1 MGEHSACEAGL
12 RRTRLGRRFR
22 LHSSFLCAGG
32 ITGKDTC
39 KGDGGSPLVCE
50 GPGGSYVQAG
60 VVAWGL
66 GCGGDTPGVYAAL
79 SEAACWLDMQITCRA
94 ATTTGDF
101 RSRLGYTKQ
110 ACGTWLDRKKQQVA
124 RSPRLLAEYSMC
136 EVIWT
141 ERDVSTLA
149 RVQASG
155 LDLRISQTSGG
166 AINFG

>member
-1 MGEHSACEAGL
+1 MGYKLELWPGGL
-12 RRTRLGRRFR
+12 AVAETRLGSMLQF
-22 LHSSFLCAGG
+22 
-32 ITGKDTC
+32 
-39 KGDGGSPLVCE
+39 
-50 GPGGSYVQAG
+50 Q
-60 VVAWGL
+60 
-66 GCGGDTPGVYAAL
+66 
-79 SEAACWLDMQITCRA
+79 RA

-124 RSPRLLAEYSMC
+124 RSPRLFAEYSKC

-149 RVQASG
+149 RVQAFG